1 MSDTERTAQHAA
13 QDTDGPLF
21 QGQEEQERV
30 LSPQSVPG
38 THIPPVERDRG
49 GTATEGTA
57 VATDS
62 DADTTTG
69 DSALTST

>member
-1 MSDTERTAQHAA
+1 MSDTERTAQNAA
-13 QDTDGPLF
+13 QDTEGPLF

-38 THIPPVERDRG
+38 THVPPIERDRG

-57 VATDS
+57 VATDQDDPTS
-62 DADTTTG
+62 AGDARLIG
-69 DSALTST
+69 G